1 MLDKGVIVRV
11 DTPTDWCSPLVIV
24 PKKDNSIRLCVD
36 FTKLNESV
44 KRELY
49 PVSSVDYTLGQLD
62 GAKVFSK
69 LDANSADSSSYG
81 IGVALLQLQEDG
93 TKRPVAYASRS
104 LTSAERNWAQIEKEA
119 LAIAWGCER
128 FEHLILGLHLHIET
142 DHKPLLSIFKIKD
155 LDNITPRLQRIR
167 LRLMRYTYDITYTPG
182 KQLILADALSRDT
195 ENSEEEWELTEEIL
209 AYIQNIDTTLPSVSD
224 EKLREINQETMK
236 DETLKH
242 VSQYCVKGWPEKSK
256 IPEDVL
262 PYWYH
267 REDISEQNGILL
279 FGSRIIIPNS
289 LRANV
294 LRSIH
299 EGHQGITKCRSFAK
313 LTVWWPRLSQQI
325 KELVENC
332 KICAENRATRAEPLI
347 PTPYPDRPW
356 QIVGADLLKCKGHW
370 YLLISDY
377 YSRFMEIARL
387 NDLKMGTIVTYTKSI
402 FARHGVP
409 ETVRADCGSQF
420 DCCQFKQLGRDYGFK
435 LITSSPKF
443 PQSNGFIEAQ
453 VKNFKYHLEKS
464 DDPYKMLLMLRATPL
479 ENGKSPAELLFGRR
493 IRTYVP
499 IMSDQLRPYLVDAE
513 KLREKEEARIDCQ
526 KIYFDKRHRVKE
538 LPTLPDG
545 AQVHI
550 KDRNQGRTI
559 LNILH
564 LDPI

>member
-49 PVSSVDYTLGQLD
+49 PVPSVDYSLGQLD

-69 LDANSADSSSYG
+69 LDANSGYWQIPITEEASYLTTFITPFGSISKETFLSADSSSYG

-104 LTSAERNWAQIEKEA
+104 LSSAERNWAQIEKEA

-224 EKLREINQETMK
+224 ERLREINQETMK

-242 VSQYCVKGWPEKSK
+242 VSQYSVRGWPGKSK

-332 KICAENRATRAEPLI
+332 KTCAENRATRAEPLI

-356 QIVGADLLKCKGHW
+356 QIVGADLLKCKGHCC
-370 YLLISDY
+370 D
-377 YSRFMEIARL
+377 
-387 NDLKMGTIVTYTKSI
+387 VTLSWQPT
-402 FARHGVP
+402 
-409 ETVRADCGSQF
+409 SQW
-420 DCCQFKQLGRDYGFK
+420 KVA
-435 LITSSPKF
+435 T
-443 PQSNGFIEAQ
+443 
-453 VKNFKYHLEKS
+453 
-464 DDPYKMLLMLRATPL
+464 RAT
-479 ENGKSPAELLFGRR
+479 
-493 IRTYVP
+493 
-499 IMSDQLRPYLVDAE
+499 LRVLHPVAAPPPTNPNTHSTPKPPPGNHQPFPTIIPVDANPSHATWE
-513 KLREKEEARIDCQ
+513 
-526 KIYFDKRHRVKE
+526 
-538 LPTLPDG
+538 
-545 AQVHI
+545 
-550 KDRNQGRTI
+550 
-559 LNILH
+559 
-564 LDPI
+564 